1 MQVAVYCCGARINL
15 IKYCLCFYLYVFLL
29 RACYRYVCKVP
40 HMDGVAVR
48 V

>member
-1 MQVAVYCCGARINL
+1 MQVIVYCYDTRITL
-15 IKYCLCFYLYVFLL
+15 IKYYLCFYLYVFLL

-40 HMDGVAVR
+40 YMDGVAVR